1 MVKLYNTRTRQI
13 DEFQPISGNHVGM
26 YCCGPTVYNFAH
38 IGNLRTYIFEDILRK
53 TLQRAGYDI
62 THVMNITDVGHLTSD
77 GDEGED
83 KMLLGAQREHLS
95 VLQIARKYEDAFFED
110 TKSLNIERPSVV
122 ARATEHIQDIIRF
135 VKGLEEKGYA
145 YIADG
150 NVYFDTSKFPSYGD
164 FAHLDVD
171 NLRHGARVD
180 EDGNKKNK
188 TDFVLWFTKSKFENQ
203 ILTWDSPWGVGYPG
217 WHIECSAM
225 AMKYLGDEV
234 DIHCGGIDH
243 IPVHHTN
250 EIAQSE
256 ALLGH
261 RWVNFWL
268 HGEFL
273 VLQKEKMSK
282 SAGTFLTLSVLKEK
296 GYNPLHYRYLTLTAH
311 YRSTL
316 SFTFENL
323 ENAKNT
329 YEGIKSKILELRKQA
344 KQETSKPRDE
354 ELKTKYI
361 QEFNDYLYN
370 DLNTPQALTVLF
382 AVLKDV
388 DLSAGAKLE
397 ILEDMDTV
405 FSLGFKD
412 FQEKTLSIPEE
423 VQMLVNERVQ
433 ARADKDW
440 AKSDEL
446 RDKIASLGFTV
457 KDLPQGKYELLPLE

>member
-1 MVKLYNTRTRQI
+1 MVKLYNTRTRRI
-13 DEFQPISGNHVGM
+13 DEFQPINGNHIGM

-110 TKSLNIERPSVV
+110 TKSLNIARPTVV

-135 VKGLEEKGYA
+135 VKGLQEKGYA

-171 NLRHGARVD
+171 NLRYGARVD

-225 AMKYLGDEV
+225 AMKYLGEQV

-261 RWVNFWL
+261 QWVNFWL

-273 VLQKEKMSK
+273 VLQKAKMSK
-282 SAGTFLTLSVLKEK
+282 SSGTFLTLSVLKDK

-329 YEGIKSKILELRKQA
+329 YEGIKSKVLELRKLA
-344 KQETSKPRDE
+344 KEEKSSSKDE
-354 ELKTKYI
+354 ELKIKYI
-361 QEFNDYLYN
+361 QEFNDFLYN

-397 ILEDMDTV
+397 ILEDMDSV
-405 FSLGFKD
+405 LGLKIQDFK
-412 FQEKTLSIPEE
+412 EETLSVSAE
-423 VQMLVNERVQ
+423 VQSLIDERLQ
-433 ARADKDW
+433 ARADKNW
-440 AKSDEL
+440 QKSDEL
-446 RDKIASLGFTV
+446 RDKIASLGFAI
-457 KDLPQGKYELLPLE
+457 KDLPQGKYELTSLE

>member
-382 AVLKDV
+382 AVLKDI

>member
-412 FQEKTLSIPEE
+412 FQEKNLSIPEE